1 MNLATNYSHLSSRFT
16 LIQVTPL
23 FKWGGVST
31 DFLLTLSKMAVKKK
45 HNDHIQSI
53 LEKFNV

>member
-1 MNLATNYSHLSSRFT
+1 MNLATRYSHLSSRLT

-31 DFLLTLSKMAVKKK
+31 DFLLTLSKMAV
-45 HNDHIQSI
+45 
-53 LEKFNV
+53 EKNIMITFNLF